1 MPAKINWFKIGANT
15 GYTFFLMLA
24 GMLTADKLMNTERPV
39 IEYIAVCLVVA
50 FINAMVVF
58 FAQLLQSVN
67 SKPKQ
72 RRKSETKSKITQEQK
87 DESKPEV
94 IDELEETDEPEDTEK
109 GREKFVISN
118 IIFLF

>member
-1 MPAKINWFKIGANT
+1 MPAINWVKICANT

-72 RRKSETKSKITQEQK
+72 RRKSETKSKIIQEQK
-87 DESKPEV
+87 DEPEPKV
-94 IDELEETDEPEDTEK
+94 IDEPEETEK
-109 GREKFVISN
+109 GREKFLISN
-118 IIFLF
+118 ILFLF